1 MSIRIEWSIRAA
13 RQLLRLEQ
21 RDQRR
26 VRDAV
31 NGLVDFPAAIN
42 IKHLVNHDPP
52 YRLRVGN
59 YRVLFSFNGAQRL
72 INIVSV
78 RRRDEHTY

>member
-31 NGLVDFPAAIN
+31 NSLVDFPAAIN

>member
-1 MSIRIEWSIRAA
+1 VSIRIEWSNRAA

-31 NGLVDFPAAIN
+31 NRLVDFPAAIN

-52 YRLRVGN
+52 YRLRVGKH
-59 YRVLFSFNGAQRL
+59 RVLFSFDGAQRL
-72 INIVSV
+72 IIIESV
-78 RRRDEHTY
+78 RRRNEHTY